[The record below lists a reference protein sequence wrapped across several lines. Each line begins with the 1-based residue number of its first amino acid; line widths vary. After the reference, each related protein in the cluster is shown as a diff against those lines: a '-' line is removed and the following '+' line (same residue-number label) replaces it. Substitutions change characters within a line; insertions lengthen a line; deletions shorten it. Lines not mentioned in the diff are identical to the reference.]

1 MTKMKYTISFE
12 SDKSDE
18 KMKPISVEFD
28 IPSVNDFD
36 NFVKT
41 FDDLERAVLKGRKEV
56 TEKAIEMYMS
66 EISKKKQKI

>member
-41 FDDLERAVLKGRKEV
+41 FDDLERAVLKCFL
-56 TEKAIEMYMS
+56 
-66 EISKKKQKI
+66 